1 MNGALFEVGQLC
13 ASAYGS
19 QSTGG
24 GAAEGAAG
32 GAAFFQES
40 DAPARGPV
48 SAGVQAAHTAQARHQ
63 LMRTQKSATEART
76 GRAWYHDRVRFK
88 VRDWGALCGLVASA
102 QLSACA
108 ATHAPP
114 AKPAPAPEL
123 AVHTPPSAA
132 VAQPPSAP
140 APVHVPAPSPSAQL
154 AEASTAGAEPALAAQ
169 LHPRPAQGRGWLG
182 VELARRAPNE
192 PGVLVRDVVR
202 GSPAATSGIVTGDV
216 ILSVDAENV
225 TLPEDVSRLVAVRGA
240 GQRLRLGLLHQ
251 DLTRLLA
258 VDLERFPDS
267 DEVLRRQYVGLVA
280 PEFDGLETAQGS
292 AEPKVS
298 AWRGKVVVL
307 EFWASWCGPCH
318 LLSPVLERW
327 HERFTPQGVVVAGVA
342 AEDMSVVT
350 RSAIQLGIA
359 YPVFADPSG
368 ATTKAY
374 RAMALPTV
382 FVLDKGGRVRDVMV
396 GYSTP
401 GLSRLETLVKHLIEE
416 S

>member
-1 MNGALFEVGQLC
+1 M
-13 ASAYGS
+13 
-19 QSTGG
+19 
-24 GAAEGAAG
+24 
-32 GAAFFQES
+32 
-40 DAPARGPV
+40 
-48 SAGVQAAHTAQARHQ
+48 
-63 LMRTQKSATEART
+63 
-76 GRAWYHDRVRFK
+76 RFK
-88 VRDWGALCGLVASA
+88 VRDWGTLAGLVVSA
-102 QLSACA
+102 QLSACV
-108 ATHAPP
+108 APSVAP
-114 AKPAPAPEL
+114 AKSAQASEL

-132 VAQPPSAP
+132 VANAPPA
-140 APVHVPAPSPSAQL
+140 ATLAHVPAPLPSPSAEL
-154 AEASTAGAEPALAAQ
+154 ATEARAAADPARAVPAPL
-169 LHPRPAQGRGWLG
+169 PRSAQGRGWLG
-182 VELARRAPNE
+182 VELAQRAPTE

-202 GSPAATSGIVTGDV
+202 GSPAANTGIVVGDV

-225 TLPEDVSRLVAVRGA
+225 THPEDVSRLVAVRGA

-251 DLTRLLA
+251 NVTRLLA
-258 VDLERFPDS
+258 VELERFPDS

-280 PEFDGLETAQGS
+280 PEFAGLETAQGS
-292 AEPKVS
+292 IEPKVS

-318 LLSPVLERW
+318 LLSPVLEHW

-342 AEDMSVVT
+342 AEDMAVVT
-350 RSAIQLGIA
+350 RSASQLGIA

-401 GLSRLETLVKHLIEE
+401 GLSRLETLVKRLIEE

>member
-1 MNGALFEVGQLC
+1 
-13 ASAYGS
+13 
-19 QSTGG
+19 
-24 GAAEGAAG
+24 
-32 GAAFFQES
+32 
-40 DAPARGPV
+40 
-48 SAGVQAAHTAQARHQ
+48 
-63 LMRTQKSATEART
+63 MRTQKSATEART

-88 VRDWGALCGLVASA
+88 VRDWGTLCGLVASA

-108 ATHAPP
+108 ATHSAP
-114 AKPAPAPEL
+114 AKPAPASEL
-123 AVHTPPSAA
+123 AVHAPPGAA
-132 VAQPPSAP
+132 IAAAP
-140 APVHVPAPSPSAQL
+140 AASASVHVPAPLPSPSAEL
-154 AEASTAGAEPALAAQ
+154 AAASAAGAEPSQAAQ
-169 LHPRPAQGRGWLG
+169 PRPRTAQGRGWLG
-182 VELARRAPNE
+182 VELAKRAPNE

-202 GSPAATSGIVTGDV
+202 GSPAATAGIVAGDV

-225 TLPEDVSRLVAVRGA
+225 TQPEDVSRLVAVRGA
-240 GQRLRLGLLHQ
+240 GQRLRLGLLHLN
-251 DLTRLLA
+251 LTRLLA